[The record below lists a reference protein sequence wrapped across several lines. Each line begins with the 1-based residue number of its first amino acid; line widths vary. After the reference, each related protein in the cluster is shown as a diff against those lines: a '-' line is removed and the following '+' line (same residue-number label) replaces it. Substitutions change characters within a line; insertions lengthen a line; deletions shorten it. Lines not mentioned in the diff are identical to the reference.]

1 MGAAKHVSRSG
12 GNTVSRDVGRSPGGQ
27 WAPSPGRQT
36 PARHR
41 RPCERGAE
49 GGEGR
54 ARPRPSRGCRGAAP
68 TAPFLLGRTAVP
80 APCPTPGPRRP
91 SPGPR
96 CSRCPSR
103 VPRGAPAGE
112 GVRRLCK
119 SGQRS
124 RRLSDRP
131 APARSGGASRRR
143 VTPALGGPGAAGAPA
158 GLTEG
163 PAASLLS
170 QQPKPQAPVRRFS
183 GRLLV
188 SWLAGR
194 SRLTHTE
201 QVCCQRAFQVS
212 TWRPFPRRGRGRP
225 ATPPSVSPQTR
236 GRGAGPPARHEPLGT
251 ARRLAASHRPG
262 RARHGSEA
270 RCTVLLH
277 DVKPFHVC

>member
-80 APCPTPGPRRP
+80 APCPTPG
-91 SPGPR
+91 SPHR
-96 CSRCPSR
+96 AL
-103 VPRGAPAGE
+103 GAPAVLRGFHEEPQQGRGCGGSASLARGRE
-112 GVRRLCK
+112 GCRTVLRLPGPGVPPQ
-119 SGQRS
+119 SDAGLGWSRS
-124 RRLSDRP
+124 RRGP
-131 APARSGGASRRR
+131 CGPHGGASG
-143 VTPALGGPGAAGAPA
+143 VPSVPAAEAAGPRATV
-158 GLTEG
+158 LG
-163 PAASLLS
+163 P
-170 QQPKPQAPVRRFS
+170 P
-183 GRLLV
+183 
-188 SWLAGR
+188 LAGR

-236 GRGAGPPARHEPLGT
+236 GAGRRATRTARATRDREKAGGVAPAGPAMARK
-251 ARRLAASHRPG
+251 LAALCCC
-262 RARHGSEA
+262 A
-270 RCTVLLH
+270 T
-277 DVKPFHVC
+277 

>member
-131 APARSGGASRRR
+131 APARSGGASRPR
-143 VTPALGGPGAAGAPA
+143 VTPALGGP
-158 GLTEG
+158 
-163 PAASLLS
+163 
-170 QQPKPQAPVRRFS
+170 
-183 GRLLV
+183 
-188 SWLAGR
+188 R
-194 SRLTHTE
+194 SR
-201 QVCCQRAFQVS
+201 
-212 TWRPFPRRGRGRP
+212 RGPCGP
-225 ATPPSVSPQTR
+225 HGGASGVPSVPGSR
-236 GRGAGPPARHEPLGT
+236 SRRPPCDGSRAAARWAIQVDAH
-251 ARRLAASHRPG
+251 
-262 RARHGSEA
+262 
-270 RCTVLLH
+270 
-277 DVKPFHVC
+277 